1 MEDEPHIFCR
11 MSLLCM
17 RLLIKYAVSHKT
29 VCFVN
34 VGFLKHR
41 FSFKIKFFVLFIHA
55 SADGHL
61 SCFCFSAIMNNAA
74 VTCVYVFLCGRMF
87 SVFLGIYLEVE
98 LLGSVVTN
106 LAPPT
111 LPTLHPLVAQ
121 R

>member
-1 MEDEPHIFCR
+1 MLYHI
-11 MSLLCM
+11 
-17 RLLIKYAVSHKT
+17 K

-55 SADGHL
+55 SVDGHL
-61 SCFCFSAIMNNAA
+61 SCFCFSDIMNNAA
-74 VTCVYVFLCGRMF
+74 VTCVYVFLHGHMF
-87 SVFLGIYLEVE
+87 SVFLGIYNLGVE
-98 LLGSVVTN
+98 LLGSVVPN
-106 LAPPT
+106 LASPT

>member
-74 VTCVYVFLCGRMF
+74 VTCVYVSTWTYVFSFLR
-87 SVFLGIYLEVE
+87 SIP
-98 LLGSVVTN
+98 GS
-106 LAPPT
+106 
-111 LPTLHPLVAQ
+111 
-121 R
+121 